1 MLEDNTIRA
10 FDGNELSYEEFLKKA
25 KSLSE
30 SGLDVYVGTDSQ
42 IIKESISIAT
52 CICFYKRGIK
62 RNQIFHIK
70 RKILK
75 EKYPTLRARMLLEAY
90 TSLEVALEIDPAV
103 KSELII
109 HLDVGSDTR
118 RNRTAKFSAE
128 LQMLVKSQ
136 GFGCAIKPDSWASSA
151 VADKYSKT

>member
-1 MLEDNTIRA
+1 
-10 FDGNELSYEEFLKKA
+10 
-25 KSLSE
+25 
-30 SGLDVYVGTDSQ
+30 
-42 IIKESISIAT
+42 
-52 CICFYKRGIK
+52 
-62 RNQIFHIK
+62 
-70 RKILK
+70 
-75 EKYPTLRARMLLEAY
+75 MLLEAY